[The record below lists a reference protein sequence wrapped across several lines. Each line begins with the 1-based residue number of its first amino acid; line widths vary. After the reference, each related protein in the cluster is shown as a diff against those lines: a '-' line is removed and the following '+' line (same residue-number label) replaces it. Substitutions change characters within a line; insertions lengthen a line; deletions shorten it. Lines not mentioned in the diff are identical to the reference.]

1 MSCGAQVDHSTASG
15 ILQVR
20 VVALV
25 SMVILPRL
33 YTLITA
39 ASQSA
44 TFMDRKIAVNL
55 NMVQCINDDLGYI

>member
-33 YTLITA
+33 YVLITA

-44 TFMDRKIAVNL
+44 TFIDRKIAVNL